1 MYEFIVKNWELVFLI
16 GIIILGSIG
25 YIEKISNFQWS
36 RQWLIALLLLF
47 LLISVGQVKFSLE
60 SNREIELL
68 EIKLEDSRK
77 ELAELRERTSPRTLA
92 KHQRERLIE
101 ELEHFEMRY
110 PIIVACRF
118 MDNESYNYAEDLLL
132 VFKETN
138 WAVGKINR
146 SFLDDIESDVIVAT
160 TNDEQEAVANR
171 VARLLNSVEV
181 ECKQQSIR
189 ENSLSGIQPNVLYLI
204 VGAKQD

>member
-47 LLISVGQVKFSLE
+47 LLISVGQVKLFLE

-68 EIKLEDSRK
+68 ETKLEDSRT
-77 ELAELRERTSPRTLA
+77 ELAELRKRTSPRTLA
-92 KHQRERLIE
+92 KHQRDKLIE

-189 ENSLSGIQPNVLYLI
+189 ENSLSGIQPNALYLI